1 MGKDYTHD
9 HMEKRARNA
18 YERNM
23 QRIEQHNDDARKGK
37 YTFEIR
43 ANSMAD
49 LTQDGYLKRFIRL
62 RDSIHPQEVS
72 KNGTHGIDQD
82 DEEALLGSVR
92 AHPDDNRYIPD
103 SLDWRELGFRT
114 ESFNQESCGACYA
127 FSVASSIEG
136 QIFRRT
142 GKMVT
147 LSTQQIVDCSAAE
160 GNSGCSGGS
169 LRITLRYLQGSRG
182 LMRNV
187 DYPYESEVSGS
198 QQSKSF
204 QSFKFNGLFII
215 KFSATK
221 VSIQTIIGCCEYYRL
236 GNFTKTR

>member
-1 MGKDYTHD
+1 MGRNYTHN
-9 HMEKRARNA
+9 HMEKRARTE

-23 QRIEQHNDDARKGK
+23 QRIEQHNENARKGK

-43 ANSMAD
+43 ANNMAD
-49 LTQDGYLKRFIRL
+49 LSQDGYLRRFIRL
-62 RDSIHPQEVS
+62 QDSIHPEEVP
-72 KNGTHGIDQD
+72 KNEKHPKIDED

-142 GKMVT
+142 GKMVS
-147 LSTQQIVDCSAAE
+147 LSAQQIVDCSAAE
-160 GNSGCSGGS
+160 GNSGCGGGS
-169 LRITLRYLQGSRG
+169 LRITLRYLQASRG
-182 LMRNV
+182 LMRSI
-187 DYPYESEVSGS
+187 DYPYESE
-198 QQSKSF
+198 
-204 QSFKFNGLFII
+204 
-215 KFSATK
+215 A
-221 VSIQTIIGCCEYYRL
+221 SIH
-236 GNFTKTR
+236 

>member
-9 HMEKRARNA
+9 HMEKRARTA
-18 YERNM
+18 YEQNM
-23 QRIEQHNDDARKGK
+23 QRIIKHNEEARKGK
-37 YTFEIR
+37 HTFEIR
-43 ANSMAD
+43 ANMMAD
-49 LTQDGYLKRFIRL
+49 LPQDGYLRRFIRL
-62 RDSIHPQEVS
+62 QDSLHPEVVP
-72 KNGTHGIDQD
+72 KNQTHPILDAD

-92 AHPDDNRYIPD
+92 AHPYDNRYIPD
-103 SLDWRELGFRT
+103 ALDWRELGFRT

-147 LSTQQIVDCSAAE
+147 LSAQQIVDCSAAE

-182 LMRNV
+182 LMRNI
-187 DYPYESEVSGS
+187 DYPYESEAST
-198 QQSKSF
+198 
-204 QSFKFNGLFII
+204 FI
-215 KFSATK
+215 
-221 VSIQTIIGCCEYYRL
+221 TIIIIQIISDFFCF
-236 GNFTKTR
+236 NFD